1 MATHSSILAWR
12 IPQSEE
18 FSRLQFM
25 GSQRVGHDLSHLAE
39 PDQSWLHLPP
49 KKDILTWKPGIQ
61 MLNATI
67 RNLSKAAPWGCPRVN
82 DPAPCLLQPGHK
94 QACGK
99 GLWANT
105 AFAASESE
113 TKMKTPELFNRC
125 SASNNKVL

>member
-82 DPAPCLLQPGHK
+82 DPGPLPPTARTQT
-94 QACGK
+94 
-99 GLWANT
+99 GLWERALGKHR
-105 AFAASESE
+105 F
-113 TKMKTPELFNRC
+113 C
-125 SASNNKVL
+125 SVRLRNENENSRVI